1 MKNSTYN
8 TIKNVLATVDFE
20 GKDAVMEELDKE
32 LNRGA
37 EEKAIKNAEYNAAW
51 VAVREVLESTTAPL
65 TVAEIFASCEKKLP
79 ADFKRGRVQYG
90 LNNTWKDA
98 VVKIEGKPNTYR
110 LA

>member
-8 TIKNVLATVDFE
+8 TIKNVLATIDFE

-37 EEKAIKNAEYNAAW
+37 EEKAIKNAEYETAW
-51 VAVREVLESTTAPL
+51 LVIREVLESTTTPL
-65 TVAEIFASCEKKLP
+65 TATEIFERCKENLP
-79 ADFKRGRVQYG
+79 DNFSRGRVQYG
-90 LNNTWKDA
+90 LNNTWKDV